1 MDRENS
7 ELIGGE
13 LTYKINGAALEVYN
27 VLGHGFSE
35 AVYQEALAISMKQR
49 GIPFEKERG
58 LYIYF
63 NGIRLKQYYR
73 ADFLCYGRIIVE
85 LKAVSRLDSSHEN
98 RILHYLKATGLRP
111 GLLYNFGNSN
121 GLEIKRLVFN

>member
-1 MDRENS
+1 M
-7 ELIGGE
+7 
-13 LTYKINGAALEVYN
+13 
-27 VLGHGFSE
+27 
-35 AVYQEALAISMKQR
+35 
-49 GIPFEKERG
+49 
-58 LYIYF
+58 YIYF

-98 RILHYLKATGLRP
+98 QILHYLKATGLRL

>member
-7 ELIGGE
+7 ELIDGE
-13 LTYKINGAALEVYN
+13 LTYKNNGAALEVYN
-27 VLGHGFSE
+27 VFGAWIFGGRLSGGSC
-35 AVYQEALAISMKQR
+35 YQQ
-49 GIPFEKERG
+49 KERG

-85 LKAVSRLDSSHEN
+85 LKAVSRLDSSHEKQ
-98 RILHYLKATGLRP
+98 ILHYLKATGLRP